1 MTSVK
6 DVCTKLLPDL
16 DEDIFDYV
24 VGMLEDVED
33 DDIDDTAEMISGLLS
48 SAEYCPS
55 DEDALE
61 LAKKLL
67 SMLRDQNESRGGAVE
82 STSGDMPLKT
92 IKALKIQDS
101 IQEVSIE
108 PPKPKTNTLIKEL
121 KEGDE
126 AISKKEQRLASRRG
140 GGASSGNNAG
150 TFRKPKSNK
159 PTALELAEK
168 ETAELEAELA
178 AARVASVRERT
189 RLGAYRGSLDATSF
203 TLPNPGG
210 GMPLLEDAACRF
222 VWGRR
227 YGLIGRNGVGKS
239 TLLRAMAARRV
250 GDVPAN
256 VTVHYVSQEVSLT
269 PEQRDK
275 TPVEVVVDADI
286 ERNLLTEELTELE
299 RLATAGELGVEG
311 SKRHGDIL
319 SRLDEIGADS
329 APRRAKELLDN
340 LGFSE
345 ELQCRSLSALSGGWR
360 VRTMLAAAIFAKPD
374 LLLLDEP
381 TNHLSILAVMWLA
394 RELSTSETWKERIV
408 VLVSHDRHFMDE
420 VCTDCLHVSGA
431 ARKLTQCKGNYSLW
445 AKRRKDEQILFAKE
459 QAKRQEEIDR
469 LREYAG
475 HGFKY
480 GGSSSQITKMSM
492 KAKQAD
498 KLEQVHA
505 EHATDLAAL
514 QEDIELYVNYS
525 IRVVPW
531 EKPGKEYRRKI
542 ALFSPYATLPFSL
555 LFLLFLFYSHCT
567 NLTNTDQRNSL

>member
-1 MTSVK
+1 MV
-6 DVCTKLLPDL
+6 DVNAVCSDLLKDL
-16 DEDIFDYV
+16 DEDIFDYI
-24 VGMLEDVED
+24 VGILEDVDFGAAED
-33 DDIDDTAEMISGLLS
+33 TEDTAEMISGLLS
-48 SAEYCPS
+48 SAEYCAS
-55 DEDALE
+55 EEDASD

-67 SMLRDQNESRGGAVE
+67 SRLGSGGKGDAAGG
-82 STSGDMPLKT
+82 SSSSSASAGGDMPLKA
-92 IKALKIQDS
+92 IKALKIQNT
-101 IQEVSIE
+101 IEEV
-108 PPKPKTNTLIKEL
+108 PNLALKPKKPSANTSFQVL

-126 AISKKEQRLASRRG
+126 AVSKKAQRLASRKG
-140 GGASSGNNAG
+140 GSAANA
-150 TFRKPKSNK
+150 KKKNNK
-159 PTALELAEK
+159 PSVLELAEK
-168 ETAELEAELA
+168 EASELEEELV
-178 AARVASVRERT
+178 AARVAAVMART
-189 RLGAYRGSLDATSF
+189 KLGAYRGSLDATSF

-222 VWGRR
+222 VWGKR

-239 TLLRAMAARRV
+239 TLLKAMAARRV
-250 GDVPAN
+250 GDVPSN

-269 PEQRDK
+269 PEQSRK

-286 ERNLLTEELTELE
+286 ERNLLTEEKKTLEDLANAEELD
-299 RLATAGELGVEG
+299 AEG
-311 SKRHGDIL
+311 SKRHGDVL
-319 SRLDEIGADS
+319 SRLDEIGADA

-340 LGFSE
+340 LGFSD
-345 ELQCRSLSALSGGWR
+345 ELQARSLQQLSGGWR

-394 RELSTSETWKERIV
+394 RELATSETWKERIV

-431 ARKLTQCKGNYSLW
+431 ARKLTQSRGNYSTW

-459 QAKRQEEIDR
+459 QAKRQEEIDK

-498 KLEQVHA
+498 KLEVIHL
-505 EHATDLAAL
+505 EHAVELAAL
-514 QEDIELYVNYS
+514 QEDIEL
-525 IRVVPW
+525 
-531 EKPGKEYRRKI
+531 
-542 ALFSPYATLPFSL
+542 
-555 LFLLFLFYSHCT
+555 
-567 NLTNTDQRNSL
+567 